1 MVTENRDRC
10 WGIKIEGW
18 EMLRNIERNARN
30 GEKKGSQKVH
40 TQTEKEERLL
50 TFTGKPNHCIL
61 FQNPQAFRLQAHY
74 ESRHD
79 TDNVLFASLL
89 SPRLF
94 FSPVV
99 KPTSAHVTNA
109 TLCTVFFE
117 TRKTDSQK
125 NLRGF
130 CRRNE
135 RIKKQHVCNILYKS
149 E

>member
-1 MVTENRDRC
+1 MVTEHRGRC

-18 EMLRNIERNARN
+18 EMLRNTERNAQN

-79 TDNVLFASLL
+79 MDNVRFASLL
-89 SPRLF
+89 LPRLF
-94 FSPVV
+94 FSPAV
-99 KPTSAHVTNA
+99 KPMSAHLTDA
-109 TLCTVFFE
+109 TVFFE
-117 TRKTDSQK
+117 TRTTDSQK

-135 RIKKQHVCNILYKS
+135 RIKRACMQHTVQ